1 MNAQC
6 DIGLI
11 GLAVMGQNLILN
23 MADHGFKVAAYN
35 RTASKVDDFL
45 AGPGH
50 GKSIVGCK
58 SPEEFVGNLQR
69 PRRVMLMVKAGE
81 PVGQT
86 IAQFAPILETALNYY
101 DGYRSERLP
110 HNLLQAQRDYFG
122 AHTYERLDRGGTFHT
137 EWIQMRRK
145 PKD

>member
-58 SPEEFVGNLQR
+58 SPEEFGGNLQR
-69 PRRVMLMVKAGE
+69 PRRVMLMVKAWIGGGRFILSGFRCDE
-81 PVGQT
+81 NQKIRLFKDFSQVDE
-86 IAQFAPILETALNYY
+86 IAAIKTKGFE
-101 DGYRSERLP
+101 
-110 HNLLQAQRDYFG
+110 
-122 AHTYERLDRGGTFHT
+122 
-137 EWIQMRRK
+137 K
-145 PKD
+145 